1 MYALF
6 GMHVLHHLLH
16 SLSLSKKKSKQ
27 PNKRNQWAI
36 AEHPAAHTFH
46 AHLGRR
52 QGRLGARGWTKAM
65 LSSSVKGLR
74 DVLRVRSKSFSR
86 SFAGVHKF

>member
-6 GMHVLHHLLH
+6 GMHVLHHLLQ

-27 PNKRNQWAI
+27 PNKRKKWAI

-52 QGRLGARGWTKAM
+52 QGRLGVRGWTKAM
-65 LSSSVKGLR
+65 LSSSVKECAESQKQKLFKIIFKG
-74 DVLRVRSKSFSR
+74 
-86 SFAGVHKF
+86 A